1 MNPKISVIIPT
12 YNPKDYLWDCLES
25 LEQQN
30 LSKEYFEV
38 IVVLNGEQEPYFSLI
53 TERKKNYSFQLKL
66 LYSTQNGVSRARNL
80 GIEQAKGK
88 YVCFLDDD
96 DMISSYYLQSLLDN
110 ATPNGITEA
119 NVIAFIDSNKKTTY
133 HYLSVAYKKYYSF
146 TKHNLVNHRSFLS
159 SACCKLIPRNII
171 ADFRFNENVTHGEDS
186 LFMFQLS
193 YKIKTLNITKSN
205 AIYHVRVRKTSASR
219 NSKMKLK
226 KKKMELKLL
235 FLYTRIF
242 LSKPFA
248 YNFVLYLTRIAAT
261 VRKLIRE

>member
-12 YNPKDYLWDCLES
+12 YNPNDYLWDCLKS

-38 IVVLNGEQEPYFSLI
+38 IIVLNGEKEPYFSLI
-53 TERKKNYSFQLKL
+53 TERKKIYSFHLKL
-66 LYSTQNGVSRARNL
+66 LYSKPNGVSRARNL
-80 GIEQAKGK
+80 GIEQAKGE

-96 DMISSYYLQSLLDN
+96 DMISSCYLQSLLDN

-133 HYLSVAYKKYYSF
+133 HYLSIAYKKYNSV
-146 TKHNLVNHRSFLS
+146 TKHNVVKHRSFLS

-193 YKIKTLNITKSN
+193 YKIKTLNITKPN
-205 AIYHVRVRKTSASR
+205 AIYHVRVRKASASR
-219 NSKMKLK
+219 NSKIKWK

-242 LSKPFA
+242 LSNLFA